1 MKKIITLLALTAGLI
16 TWFFYMHKTYQKIP
30 IISRISDYRRV
41 LLGKEDLS
49 EISHWETIVKQ
60 NPSYPDG
67 WAKLAELWLENNR
80 KDLAQH
86 SIAQAFELA
95 PFRED
100 LEELKQQLK

>member
-1 MKKIITLLALTAGLI
+1 MKKILTLLVLIAGFI
-16 TWFFYMHKTYQKIP
+16 AWSFYMFKTYQKIP
-30 IISRISDYRRV
+30 IVSRISDCRRV

-80 KDLAQH
+80 KDLAQYL
-86 SIAQAFELA
+86 ADQAFELA

-100 LEELKQQLK
+100 LEELKQRLE